1 MLATSIQKGLLSI
14 VGMCCIVVAQIASAA
29 PTDKPPFYQVSYQG
43 KTAYLLGSI
52 HIGKADFYPLADQIE
67 QAFATSKAIV
77 VEADVRDANI
87 AALLQTYGAK
97 QFPIDD
103 KTKGVLASYCKD
115 KANLCAALSSYAPWL
130 QSMQLSVGRYTAL
143 GYSAL
148 YGVDSVLVA
157 QADNRPV
164 YELEST
170 EFQFELL
177 SSFSAETQW
186 EMVREAIEAPD
197 EDMLKLISAWR
208 RGDEAELADLMEG
221 EMLREGNTE
230 MVEKMLWDRNKGMAN
245 KIEELMTSATTKQ
258 PLFIVVGAGHLVGSR
273 SVQSYLEPMGVS
285 SKNCWQTT
293 CS

>member
-14 VGMCCIVVAQIASAA
+14 VGAFCLFLAQIANAA

-43 KTAYLLGSI
+43 QTAYLLGSI

-67 QAFATSKAIV
+67 QAFAKSKALV
-77 VEADVRDANI
+77 VEADVRDANVP
-87 AALLQTYGAK
+87 ALLQKYGADK
-97 QFPIDD
+97 LPMDD
-103 KTKGVLASYCKD
+103 KTKVVLADYCKD
-115 KANLCAALSSYAPWL
+115 KAALCTALSSYAPWL
-130 QSMQLSVGRYTAL
+130 QSMQLSIGRYTAL

-170 EFQFELL
+170 KFQFELL
-177 SSFSAETQW
+177 SSFTPETQW

-221 EMLREGNTE
+221 EMLREGNIE
-230 MVEKMLWDRNKGMAN
+230 MVERMLWNRNKGMA
-245 KIEELMTSATTKQ
+245 KKMVELMSSSTTVQ
-258 PLFIVVGAGHLVGSR
+258 PLFVVVGAGHLVGEQ
-273 SVQSYLEPMGVS
+273 SVQSYLTTLGAN
-285 SKNCWQTT
+285 SKNCWDSI
-293 CS
+293 CN

>member
-1 MLATSIQKGLLSI
+1 MLATSIQKALLSI
-14 VGMCCIVVAQIASAA
+14 VAAFYLFAAQIASAA
-29 PTDKPPFYQVSYQG
+29 PTDKPPFYQVSFQG
-43 KTAYLLGSI
+43 QTAYLLGSI
-52 HIGKADFYPLADQIE
+52 HIGKTDFYPFADQIE
-67 QAFATSKAIV
+67 KAFAKSKALV
-77 VEADVRDANI
+77 VEADVRDANVP
-87 AALLQTYGAK
+87 ALLQKYGATK
-97 QFPIDD
+97 LPIDD

-115 KANLCAALSSYAPWL
+115 KARLCAALSSYAPWL
-130 QSMQLSVGRYTAL
+130 QSMQLSIGRYSAL

-177 SSFSAETQW
+177 SSFSPETQW

-208 RGDEAELADLMEG
+208 RGDETELADLMEG

-230 MVEKMLWDRNKGMAN
+230 MVERMLWNRNKGMAE
-245 KIEELMTSATTKQ
+245 KMVELMSSSTTVQ
-258 PLFIVVGAGHLVGSR
+258 PLFVVVGAGHLVGSK
-273 SVQSYLEPMGVS
+273 SVQSYLKSLGVS
-285 SKNCWQTT
+285 SQNCWQTS
-293 CS
+293 CG